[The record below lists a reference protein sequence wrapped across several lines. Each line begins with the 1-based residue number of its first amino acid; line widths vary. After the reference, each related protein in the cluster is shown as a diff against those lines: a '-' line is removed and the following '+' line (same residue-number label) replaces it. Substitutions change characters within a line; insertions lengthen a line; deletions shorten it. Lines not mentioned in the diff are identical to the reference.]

1 MIRNQ
6 NENQNKNIKIL
17 FDLCSIQPI
26 GNTKRHGGGKYGEIV
41 FSRIVERQLPV
52 SCFYDSNKWINPDIL
67 SIIHKNNIELFDI
80 SNNKLQDIINKGTFP
95 VLFSPLPNR
104 LKLPLVGIKVI
115 GTVHGLRRL
124 ETPADRF
131 CFLYKNVNTKEIII
145 YLMKTFL
152 SGILTRKLRKRYL
165 RDWLDPNYQI
175 VAVSNHTSNA
185 IKYFFPELK
194 NREIPVFYSPSTSS
208 SKELFKRHTKS
219 YFLMV
224 SGNRCEKNNLRAIM
238 AFDRLF
244 TMGYLQG
251 FQVKITGTKN
261 SSNYR
266 YKIQNVD
273 RFDFLGYVDEEELE
287 QLYHDAYCF
296 VYPSLNEGF
305 GYPPLEAMHYGVP
318 VLASS
323 YSSINEVCQ
332 GAVMYFNPFAIEEIA
347 NRILQIENKEIRERY
362 SKLAKEQYLKITEMQ
377 KKDLDGLIDFIFNY
391 NN

>member
-1 MIRNQ
+1 
-6 NENQNKNIKIL
+6 
-17 FDLCSIQPI
+17 
-26 GNTKRHGGGKYGEIV
+26 
-41 FSRIVERQLPV
+41 
-52 SCFYDSNKWINPDIL
+52 
-67 SIIHKNNIELFDI
+67 
-80 SNNKLQDIINKGTFP
+80 
-95 VLFSPLPNR
+95 
-104 LKLPLVGIKVI
+104 
-115 GTVHGLRRL
+115 
-124 ETPADRF
+124 
-131 CFLYKNVNTKEIII
+131 
-145 YLMKTFL
+145 
-152 SGILTRKLRKRYL
+152 
-165 RDWLDPNYQI
+165 
-175 VAVSNHTSNA
+175 
-185 IKYFFPELK
+185 
-194 NREIPVFYSPSTSS
+194 
-208 SKELFKRHTKS
+208 
-219 YFLMV
+219 MV